1 MSIRPSVNQ
10 IRMQQWAAVIQ
21 KRAESGLSIENFC
34 VANNISKNA
43 YYYWLRKLRTTAIES
58 ASPRFVELP
67 APKDETVST
76 QPVNGAPPAHGMIE
90 ISLNDAVLKING
102 SVSRDLLSIV
112 IGVLKDA

>member
-1 MSIRPSVNQ
+1 
-10 IRMQQWAAVIQ
+10 MQQWAAIIQ
-21 KRAESGLSIENFC
+21 KRAESGQSIENFC
-34 VANNISKNA
+34 ATNNISKNA

-58 ASPRFVELP
+58 VSPRFVELP

-76 QPVNGAPPAHGMIE
+76 QSVSGDAPADGMIE

-102 SVSRDLLSIV
+102 SVSRDLLSMV

>member
-1 MSIRPSVNQ
+1 MVPVGLRVSQFLSAIWVNY
-10 IRMQQWAAVIQ
+10 IPAVT
-21 KRAESGLSIENFC
+21 